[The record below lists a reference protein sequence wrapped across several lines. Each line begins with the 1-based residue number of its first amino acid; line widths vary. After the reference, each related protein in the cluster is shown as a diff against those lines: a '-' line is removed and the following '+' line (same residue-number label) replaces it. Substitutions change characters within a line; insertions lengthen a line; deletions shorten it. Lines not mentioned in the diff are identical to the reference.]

1 MSDSLQHHGLQR
13 TRLPCPSPAPGACSY
28 SMSIA
33 SVMPSNY
40 LILCR
45 LLLLPSVFPSIRVF
59 SNESALYIRWPKYW
73 SLSFSISPSN
83 EYWEVISFRIDWFDL
98 LAVQGILRSLLQ
110 HHISKS
116 STWQIHGILVFLA
129 FDACPRWGVQVF
141 VKCIQTPCDTKITT
155 QILLYTFEKVYP
167 LQLSSKVEVAK

>member
-1 MSDSLQHHGLQR
+1 MDCSTPGFPVHHQ
-13 TRLPCPSPAPGACSY
+13 LPELAQTQCPSSRWCHPTVWS
-28 SMSIA
+28 
-33 SVMPSNY
+33 SVVSFSSC
-40 LILCR
+40 LQ
-45 LLLLPSVFPSIRVF
+45 SPSISVF
-59 SNESALYIRWPKYW
+59 SNESAFYIRWPKYW
-73 SLSFSISPSN
+73 SFSFSISPSN
-83 EYWEVISFRIDWFDL
+83 EYWELISFRIDWFDL

-116 STWQIHGILVFLA
+116 STWQIHGIFVFLA

-141 VKCIQTPCDTKITT
+141 IKCIQTPCDTKITT